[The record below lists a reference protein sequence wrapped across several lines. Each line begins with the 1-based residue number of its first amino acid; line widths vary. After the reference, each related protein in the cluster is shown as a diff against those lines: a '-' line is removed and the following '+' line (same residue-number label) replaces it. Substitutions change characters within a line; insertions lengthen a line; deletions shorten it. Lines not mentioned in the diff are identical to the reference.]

1 MEGTPQP
8 SGPSQTRCCPL
19 NLQVLPSQ
27 GYPFAPTSPAGPLNL
42 YPPSLPWLTSSRL
55 QRDCSLIHR
64 TSPDLSG
71 RSCSPRA
78 LPFSPRP
85 PNRAPLV
92 SPSSPIAALRTPPH
106 ASRLRGS
113 GARLQAGK
121 VPQARPRAGEVAVAA
136 SAGRSRDPAARLPHG
151 VLRREWG
158 RRIKRLPVLFG
169 SPRVVEGG
177 SRPLRPGGHPA
188 GLRAPPV
195 CGAVLVICPGAALHA
210 RRLPRRRRALG
221 RSTMCGCPCAGRAG
235 AVGKEE
241 GSVCFC

>member
-92 SPSSPIAALRTPPH
+92 SPSSPIAALRTPPPRLP
-106 ASRLRGS
+106 AAGLRGS
-113 GARLQAGK
+113 APGRESSSGPAPRGGGCCRRLCGK
-121 VPQARPRAGEVAVAA
+121 EPGSRSPLAPRRP
-136 SAGRSRDPAARLPHG
+136 P
-151 VLRREWG
+151 
-158 RRIKRLPVLFG
+158 
-169 SPRVVEGG
+169 PRVGT
-177 SRPLRPGGHPA
+177 PD
-188 GLRAPPV
+188 
-195 CGAVLVICPGAALHA
+195 
-210 RRLPRRRRALG
+210 
-221 RSTMCGCPCAGRAG
+221 
-235 AVGKEE
+235 
-241 GSVCFC
+241 

>member
-92 SPSSPIAALRTPPH
+92 SPSSPIAALRTPPPTPP
-106 ASRLRGS
+106 GC
-113 GARLQAGK
+113 GAPGL
-121 VPQARPRAGEVAVAA
+121 
-136 SAGRSRDPAARLPHG
+136 
-151 VLRREWG
+151 
-158 RRIKRLPVLFG
+158 
-169 SPRVVEGG
+169 G
-177 SRPLRPGGHPA
+177 SRQGKFLRPGPARGRLLSPPLREGAGIPQPACPTASSAASGDA
-188 GLRAPPV
+188 GLKGCLSFSAARGWWREVRGLCGQAGTLRAS
-195 CGAVLVICPGAALHA
+195 
-210 RRLPRRRRALG
+210 G
-221 RSTMCGCPCAGRAG
+221 RPLCA
-235 AVGKEE
+235 EL
-241 GSVCFC
+241 SW